1 MTCKKAV
8 WVRILCFVLLLRISF
23 LMSCSLVELSPPP
36 SSFFGPLFGANLM
49 RLSNLIPMRNH
60 ISRHLLIEPENVLWL
75 MSF

>member
-1 MTCKKAV
+1 MFCFAFKN
-8 WVRILCFVLLLRISF
+8 FVLD
-23 LMSCSLVELSPPP
+23 ELQFSGAFFFPPN
-36 SSFFGPLFGANLM
+36 SFFGPLFGANLM

>member
-1 MTCKKAV
+1 MFCFAFKN
-8 WVRILCFVLLLRISF
+8 FVLD
-23 LMSCSLVELSPPP
+23 ELQFSGASPPP
-36 SSFFGPLFGANLM
+36 NSFFGPLFGANLM